1 MNARNHQFTIP
12 TVASFHDRYG
22 IPSHFPLP
30 IVWTAGERRALDR
43 MAAPFRAE
51 EITRQAHDDFVRG
64 LPVVG
69 TFASLDWTGQEAAW
83 KHHGFSYVT
92 AAFASYMDG
101 CDDEPAYMA
110 AESYVPAMCA
120 R

>member
-1 MNARNHQFTIP
+1 MKHQHTFP
-12 TVASFHDRYG
+12 PVSDFHDRYG

-92 AAFASYMDG
+92 AAFASYM
-101 CDDEPAYMA
+101 A